1 METNNLELHEN
12 EWLSDALKRGGYGD
26 NIPTNAILD
35 KTLTGIGATYC
46 EIHAKRN
53 SIIIEPNVP
62 VIQCKLNN
70 GKMPL
75 EGVYTK
81 VQPMPLRKYLQ
92 REDIPYKKILTT
104 PESFYKIR
112 REAEKLGINIYG
124 DDWFCLFD
132 ECEKITQDHDYRN
145 TISQP
150 IYDFFRF
157 KNKAMVSA
165 TPLAPSHPLLKE
177 QGFIRLKL
185 TPIFDYKEDLMLIV
199 TNSFKSTLKTKL
211 EKLSDSPC
219 VCVFMNKTDSI
230 NAIIEEYGIT
240 DYKIFCS
247 ERSVKKLRDR
257 GIFNAFSEM
266 NYPLAKYNFF
276 TCRFYSGID
285 IEIYPILPDIIM
297 LTDLRVASYTM
308 IDPLT
313 EAIQIQGR
321 FRKSGNTG
329 KAYRSLTHISTLN
342 PNLHIKSYAELTL
355 EISQFAT
362 NYQMLKTQLQKAQ
375 DEIRRNAIKKDL
387 NSLCYSSLIDDS
399 GEINSF
405 AVDNL
410 YNDERVKSYYVSS
423 DALVGAYEQ
432 SKHFNI
438 NLTESLFTVGE
449 DDILRIN
456 QATSDIKKR
465 KDIVCAL
472 EHIRIDYES
481 KRINSD
487 SAKAYIDALKRID
500 ETAYILP
507 IYRKIGYEECA
518 KCEYIKDRLEKAVKE
533 HDKAEVDKQRFM
545 PEVLNAISK
554 EFQLDVYIPKEEL
567 KKHLLKI
574 FKQFGIS
581 YKVTQDTILDYYEA
595 SDRRSTKQPTYKLRR
610 FKFGGTNFEVPP

>member
-26 NIPTNAILD
+26 NIPTNVILD

-62 VIQCKLNN
+62 VIQCKLYNDD
-70 GKMPL
+70 MPL
-75 EGVYTK
+75 EGVYSK
-81 VQPMPLRKYLQ
+81 VQPMPLRTYLK

-112 REAEKLGINIYG
+112 REAENLGINIYG

-150 IYDFFRF
+150 IYDFFKF

-177 QGFIRLKL
+177 QGFIRLKVTPTFDHKKDL
-185 TPIFDYKEDLMLIV
+185 TLIV
-199 TNSFKSTLKTKL
+199 TNSFKSTLKTRL
-211 EKLSDSPC
+211 EELSDSPC

-247 ERSVKKLRDR
+247 EKSVKKLRDR
-257 GIFNAFSEM
+257 GIYNVSSEI

-276 TCRFYSGID
+276 TCRFYSGVD
-285 IEIYPILPDIIM
+285 IEIFPILPDIIM
-297 LTDLRVASYTM
+297 LTDLRIANYTM

-313 EAIQIQGR
+313 EAVQIQGR
-321 FRKSGNTG
+321 FRKSGNTD
-329 KAYRSLTHISTLN
+329 KTYRTLTHISTLN
-342 PNLHIKSYAELTL
+342 PSLHVKSHEELAM
-355 EISQFAT
+355 EIAQFAK
-362 NYQMLKTQLQKAQ
+362 NYQILKTQLQETR
-375 DEIRRNAIKKDL
+375 DETRRNAITKDL
-387 NSLCYSSLIDDS
+387 HSLRYSSLIDDS
-399 GEINSF
+399 GVINSF